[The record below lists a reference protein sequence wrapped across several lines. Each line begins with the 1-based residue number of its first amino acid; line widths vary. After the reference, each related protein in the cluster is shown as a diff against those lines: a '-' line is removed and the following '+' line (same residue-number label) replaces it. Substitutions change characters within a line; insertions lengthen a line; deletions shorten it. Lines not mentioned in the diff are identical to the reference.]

1 MEIRRNLKGMHKV
14 FYYVIALILITGLM
28 LMVNLAIFLAIV
40 IQYHRDM
47 PEYVQGGEV
56 MDELTLSEGGYELS
70 DAMQAKMDELN
81 QWAVLL
87 NENGEA
93 IWSYRKPA
101 EIKESYTRSEIARMS
116 RYYLKD
122 YPVYLRVWDDRI
134 MIVGLPKYSMW
145 KYNMEFPILWI
156 EYVKKVW
163 FWIALFDFLSILV
176 LAFFFTRRWSKK
188 REEAR
193 IEWIAGISHDIRTP
207 LSMVMGYS
215 DTLLSSGNLS
225 TEEQRQMAVIRH
237 QSIVMKELVEDL
249 NLTSRLEYSMQA
261 LRVERVRPAAVL
273 REVAAA
279 FLSDAKEGELEIDME
294 ISGQAE
300 EIWIKADRSLL
311 VRALRNLFHNSLQHS
326 EQQEVMKIT
335 LRMWKEGRWC
345 LISFSD
351 NGVGYPPDVLH
362 QLHNRKKK
370 CNMQNIRGLGIV
382 QKVVMAHGGK
392 NRFEN
397 NRQGGC
403 FCEMRF
409 RAYTAKNR

>member
-1 MEIRRNLKGMHKV
+1 MGTGRNLRGMHKV
-14 FYYVIALILITGLM
+14 LYYVIALILIMGLM
-28 LMVNLAIFLAIV
+28 LMVNLAIFLV
-40 IQYHRDM
+40 IAVRYQKDM

-56 MDELTLSEGGYELS
+56 MDELAFADDGYELS
-70 DAMQAKMDELN
+70 DAMQMKMDELN
-81 QWAVLL
+81 QWAMLL
-87 NENGEA
+87 NEDGEA
-93 IWSYRKPA
+93 IWSYRKPV
-101 EIKESYTRSEIARMS
+101 EIKESYSMSEIARMS
-116 RYYLKD
+116 RFYLED

-145 KYNMEFPILWI
+145 KYNLEFPILWI

-176 LAFFFTRRWSKK
+176 LAFFFTRQWSKK

-215 DTLLSSGNLS
+215 DTLQGNGNFS
-225 TEEQRQMAVIRH
+225 PEEQRQVAVIRH

-261 LRVERVRPAAVL
+261 LRVDKVRPAAVL
-273 REVAAA
+273 REVAAS
-279 FLSDAKEGELEIDME
+279 FLSDAGEGELEINME

-300 EIWIKADRSLL
+300 DIWIKADRSLL

-326 EQQEVMKIT
+326 EQRETMEIT

-351 NGVGYPPDVLH
+351 NGVGYPPEVLH

-370 CNMQNIRGLGIV
+370 RAMQNIRGLGIV

-392 NRFEN
+392 IYFKN
-397 NRQGGC
+397 NEQGGC

-409 RAYTAKNR
+409 RADTAKNR